1 MKQRFFAALCA
12 LIALCGLLT
21 ACERKPESLE
31 NVRAYLD
38 EALTIKYEYISTTI
52 VVDAEGYTTNIYN
65 FQDANGV
72 YIVVEASRARGHM
85 SFGRKITECNYIDV
99 LMTLHENALAEDFG
113 TALSWEKRTDR
124 HVHYILSIERYA
136 DLPAAANSVSAALNT
151 VNPAFPVNRDLYD
164 RYFPYSLPYIEIRH
178 TQGNN
183 DFEEVYFPC
192 VGEMRM
198 SQEQILEELQYEY
211 ADNVKL
217 GVLEVEEQLPE
228 GILTKYPVSRIREV
242 YANGQQLHSTTY
254 MFEYNRALQEYVIGK
269 LNPCEPHGDT
279 SLSLKN

>member
-12 LIALCGLLT
+12 LVALCGLLT

-164 RYFPYSLPYIEIRH
+164 RYFP
-178 TQGNN
+178 
-183 DFEEVYFPC
+183 C